1 MTTTKKKFKADC
13 NEQTY
18 TGWNGKKIRINAFF
32 FDWKSGED
40 KAIGRSFAGY
50 KYMVSSNV
58 MNISKA
64 KLFDLFYKWVE
75 NGEDLPYYVD
85 YKYAINDI
93 DRFKV
98 PLSIKSN

>member
-1 MTTTKKKFKADC
+1 MNKKQFKSECTD
-13 NEQTY
+13 QTY
-18 TGWNGKKIRINAFF
+18 TGWNGHRIRINAFF
-32 FDWKSGED
+32 FGWAEVED
-40 KAIGRSFAGY
+40 ISLGRTFRGY

-58 MNISKA
+58 KNISKA

-75 NGEDLPYYVD
+75 NGENLPYYVD
-85 YKYAINDI
+85 YKFAQLDA